1 MYFLAYLILGAII
14 SLFIEIVVNRKAKI
28 TDSDDLIQMRST
40 REDNFGTYVLAL
52 MIVTIIWLPLMFT
65 SMFKDDNDVK
75 FNGKCNS

>member
-75 FNGKCNS
+75 PS